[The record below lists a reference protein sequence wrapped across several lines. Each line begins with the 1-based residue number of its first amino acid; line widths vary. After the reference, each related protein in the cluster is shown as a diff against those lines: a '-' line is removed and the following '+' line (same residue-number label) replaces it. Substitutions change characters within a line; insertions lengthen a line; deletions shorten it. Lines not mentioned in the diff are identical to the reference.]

1 MNETIITFK
10 IMAFAFLGFLI
21 LGIVIGT
28 IRFLIT
34 GKRYWHP
41 HNE

>member
-1 MNETIITFK
+1 MNETITTFG

-21 LGIVIGT
+21 LGIVIAT

-34 GKRYWHP
+34 GKRFWHP
-41 HNE
+41 YNE